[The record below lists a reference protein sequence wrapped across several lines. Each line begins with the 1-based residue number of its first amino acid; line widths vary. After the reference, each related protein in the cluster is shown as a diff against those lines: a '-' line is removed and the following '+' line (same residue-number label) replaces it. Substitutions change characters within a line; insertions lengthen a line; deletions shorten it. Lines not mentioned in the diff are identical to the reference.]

1 MSYVQWCRKF
11 LKLRVLRKKETH
23 LQGVWG
29 AQPPDADDIIAII
42 LHEINVIVNFRLNQ
56 IGTG

>member
-1 MSYVQWCRKF
+1 MHSLQWCKKF
-11 LKLRVLRKKETH
+11 LKLRVPRKKETH
-23 LQGVWG
+23 PQGIWG
-29 AQPPDADDIIAII
+29 RSSTDADDIIAIT